1 MAAQSRKLRLIH
13 DVLDKLLV
21 DRDGIPLGRVDGIVV
36 VMASDHSQPRVA
48 QIESG
53 LATLARRL
61 GVRFAGTAHWI
72 VRKIG
77 LRWRR
82 PVRIRW
88 SQIEAL
94 GKELKLDVSAEQ
106 SPLLAR
112 ERWLRDH
119 VIRHIPGSGT
129 PNKTAI

>member
-1 MAAQSRKLRLIH
+1 MSAQSRKLRLIH

-21 DRDGIPLGRVDGIVV
+21 DRDGIPLGRVDGIVFLIGGEN
-36 VMASDHSQPRVA
+36 ARPRVV

-61 GVRFAGTAHWI
+61 NARFARALHWL
-72 VRKIG
+72 VRNIG

-82 PVRIRW
+82 PVRIPW
-88 SQIEAL
+88 SEIEAF
-94 GKELKLDVSAEQ
+94 GKELKLDVSAEN
-106 SPLLAR
+106 SRLLAR

-119 VIRHIPGSGT
+119 IIRRIPGNGT
-129 PNKTAI
+129 K

>member
-1 MAAQSRKLRLIH
+1 MAAQSRKLRLIR

-21 DRDGIPLGRVDGIVV
+21 DCDGVPLGRVDGIVLV
-36 VMASDHSQPRVA
+36 IGGKDSRPRVA

-61 GVRFAGTAHWI
+61 NARFARALHWCVRTA
-72 VRKIG
+72 G

-82 PVRIRW
+82 PIRISW
-88 SQIEAL
+88 SEIELL
-94 GKELKLDVSAEQ
+94 GKELKLDVSAKN
-106 SPLLAR
+106 SRLLAR

-119 VIRHIPGSGT
+119 IIRRIPGNGV
-129 PNKTAI
+129 KDGK

>member
-1 MAAQSRKLRLIH
+1 MSNQSRKLRLVH

-21 DRDGIPLGRVDGIVV
+21 DRDGVPLGRADGIVL
-36 VMASDHSQPRVA
+36 VMAGRDSQPRVA

-61 GVRFAGTAHWI
+61 NARFARALHWL
-72 VRKIG
+72 VRKLR

-82 PVRIRW
+82 PVRIPW
-88 SQIEAL
+88 SKIESV
-94 GKELKLDVSAEQ
+94 GRELKLDVCADNSR
-106 SPLLAR
+106 LLQR

-119 VIRHIPGSGT
+119 IVRRIPGNGIKSS
-129 PNKTAI
+129 K